1 LTGCVEELF
10 HTRERTLPVP
20 RAAIKTQKTKPA
32 PGTPIPEADG
42 RHVGGNSLQ
51 EDDSIPARGSA

>member
-1 LTGCVEELF
+1 
-10 HTRERTLPVP
+10 LPVP